1 MPTPAHTDR
10 AALARER
17 LAARARRASN
27 LRRRV
32 VAGALASFALAWG
45 VIAFNGP
52 MGQATTTASTQAATS
67 ATTSSSAATST
78 TNESTTTDDSSSSN
92 DAAVTTAQS

>member
-1 MPTPAHTDR
+1 MSTPPPADR
-10 AALARER
+10 AALARVR

-45 VIAFNGP
+45 VIAFHGP
-52 MGQATTTASTQAATS
+52 MGEPASTTTASTQVATP
-67 ATTSSSAATST
+67 ATST
-78 TNESTTTDDSSSSN
+78 ASTTTDGGSTASD
-92 DAAVTTAQS
+92 DAAPVTTAQS

>member
-1 MPTPAHTDR
+1 MSTPAPDR
-10 AALARER
+10 AALGRER
-17 LAARARRASN
+17 LDARARRASN

-52 MGQATTTASTQAATS
+52 MGVTTDKTTTASTQAATPTATPDTS
-67 ATTSSSAATST
+67 ATEDSTADDSSSAA
-78 TNESTTTDDSSSSN
+78 E
-92 DAAVTTAQS
+92 VTTAQS

>member
-1 MPTPAHTDR
+1 MSTPPPADR
-10 AALARER
+10 TALARER

-45 VIAFNGP
+45 VIAFHGP
-52 MGQATTTASTQAATS
+52 MGEPASPATASTQATATG
-67 ATTSSSAATST
+67 ST
-78 TNESTTTDDSSSSN
+78 PADDDTAPSG
-92 DAAVTTAQS
+92 DAAPVTTAQS

>member
-1 MPTPAHTDR
+1 MPTPDPDR

-17 LAARARRASN
+17 LAAKRRRASN

-45 VIAFNGP
+45 VIAFNGS
-52 MGQATTTASTQAATS
+52 MGSEATTTDTASTGTTTSNVTPS
-67 ATTSSSAATST
+67 ATTDESA
-78 TNESTTTDDSSSSN
+78 TTTEDDT
-92 DAAVTTAQS
+92 VTTAQS

>member
-1 MPTPAHTDR
+1 MPVPPSADR

-17 LAARARRASN
+17 LAARARRASS

-52 MGQATTTASTQAATS
+52 MGSEATTTTASTGTMAT
-67 ATTSSSAATST
+67 ATATASGTSSDQSTSSSDNA
-78 TNESTTTDDSSSSN
+78 SN
-92 DAAVTTAQS
+92 TVTTAQS